1 MIKFLNDLTQSD
13 DIFIIALLGTI
24 LIASTID
31 FLFGWLNARFN
42 GNVEFQSGAALYG
55 IIKKMMYF
63 VTLAFF
69 MVVAFLIV
77 PDRVAMAAV
86 YTLYVG
92 YLLSELNSIMSH
104 LGLTEDGKKGE
115 LFRDFVERLFEDIT
129 NKEEE

>member
-1 MIKFLNDLTQSD
+1 MDIIAFLNELTQSD
-13 DIFIIALLGTI
+13 GTFIIALLGTI
-24 LIASTID
+24 LIASTFD

-42 GNVEFQSGAALYG
+42 SNVVFQSGVALYG

-77 PDRVAMAAV
+77 PDQIAMAAV

-92 YLLSELNSIMSH
+92 YLMSELNSIMSH
-104 LGLTEDGKKGE
+104 LGLSDDGKKGD
-115 LFRDFVERLFEDIT
+115 LFRDFVERIIK
-129 NKEEE
+129 KEEE

>member
-13 DIFIIALLGTI
+13 DAFIIALLGTI

-42 GNVEFQSGAALYG
+42 GNVEFQSGVALYG

-77 PDRVAMAAV
+77 PDRVAMPTV

-115 LFRDFVERLFEDIT
+115 LFRDFIERLLENIFK
-129 NKEEE
+129 KEKE

>member
-1 MIKFLNDLTQSD
+1 MITFLNDLTQSD
-13 DIFIIALLGTI
+13 DTFIIALLGTI
-24 LIASTID
+24 LIASTFD

-42 GNVEFQSGAALYG
+42 SNVVFQSGVALYG

-77 PDRVAMAAV
+77 PDQIAMAAV

-92 YLLSELNSIMSH
+92 YLMSELNSIMSH
-104 LGLTEDGKKGE
+104 LGLSDDGKKGD
-115 LFRDFVERLFEDIT
+115 LFRDFVERIIK
-129 NKEEE
+129 KEEE